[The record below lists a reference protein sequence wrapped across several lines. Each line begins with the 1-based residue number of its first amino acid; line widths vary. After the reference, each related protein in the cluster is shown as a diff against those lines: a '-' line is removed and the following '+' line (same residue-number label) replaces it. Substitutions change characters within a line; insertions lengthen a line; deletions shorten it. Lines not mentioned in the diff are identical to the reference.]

1 MAKFYRLKIISD
13 KVRHR
18 PEMDKKDY
26 LLAGSEKSVS

>member
-13 KVRHR
+13 EIRHR
-18 PEMDKKDY
+18 PKIDKKDR